1 MHGFTGAIACWF
13 DLLFEFGIGR
23 FFFFSPRTNMINKYV
38 HHFLVQDLNCC
49 KSWSVLSRDF
59 GKRNLFQQYFPSNSL
74 VFTRIEILIKHIQQV
89 DGSKWH
95 AAFEWI
101 LQNVRQTCLS
111 TTTMCLYM
119 LIRSALTKSDTNGGY
134 RQFLGMGCGQWT
146 GRTDFGQRIG
156 KECFYDYF
164 GLVLFLSVLPRR
176 QSITYNHPSLSSEI
190 ETMFTGLADRTTT
203 IVYILFTV
211 EITVGEKLAS
221 NAKLCHWPL
230 KKIVVI
236 VTFPRLNPLPTY
248 STSI

>member
-1 MHGFTGAIACWF
+1 MQERVWCNFKQ
-13 DLLFEFGIGR
+13 LLSCGEKKTPLFWH
-23 FFFFSPRTNMINKYV
+23 FS
-38 HHFLVQDLNCC
+38 
-49 KSWSVLSRDF
+49 
-59 GKRNLFQQYFPSNSL
+59 PSNSM
-74 VFTRIEILIKHIQQV
+74 VFTRIGILYNHMHQV

-95 AAFEWI
+95 AAFEWT
-101 LQNVRQTCLS
+101 LQIVRQTCLS

-203 IVYILFTV
+203 IVYHESLLNHCC
-211 EITVGEKLAS
+211 GEKWLQI
-221 NAKLCHWPL
+221 AK
-230 KKIVVI
+230 
-236 VTFPRLNPLPTY
+236 
-248 STSI
+248 

>member
-1 MHGFTGAIACWF
+1 MHERVWCNFKQ
-13 DLLFEFGIGR
+13 LLSCGE
-23 FFFFSPRTNMINKYV
+23 K
-38 HHFLVQDLNCC
+38 
-49 KSWSVLSRDF
+49 
-59 GKRNLFQQYFPSNSL
+59 KRNLFWHFFPSNSM
-74 VFTRIEILIKHIQQV
+74 VFTCMDILYNHMHQV

-95 AAFEWI
+95 AAFEWT

-111 TTTMCLYM
+111 TTTMCLYR

-156 KECFYDYF
+156 KECFYDYI

-203 IVYILFTV
+203 IVYHESLLNHCC
-211 EITVGEKLAS
+211 GEKWLQIS
-221 NAKLCHWPL
+221 K
-230 KKIVVI
+230 
-236 VTFPRLNPLPTY
+236 
-248 STSI
+248 